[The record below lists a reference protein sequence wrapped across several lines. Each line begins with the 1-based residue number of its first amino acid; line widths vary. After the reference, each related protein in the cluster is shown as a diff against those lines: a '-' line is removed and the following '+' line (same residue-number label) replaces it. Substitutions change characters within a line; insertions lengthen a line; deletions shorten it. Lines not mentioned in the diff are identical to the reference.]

1 MVAFS
6 GFYYEFFGITTCF
19 PVIFMLI
26 LIAVFQHSTL
36 EAILLPACEVQE
48 TVCKEIKENIKKT
61 IKSQDYI
68 YEFLDEM

>member
-1 MVAFS
+1 
-6 GFYYEFFGITTCF
+6 
-19 PVIFMLI
+19 MLI

-36 EAILLPACEVQE
+36 EAIILPTCEEQE